1 MTIERFR
8 TKTRSSPVLRHNG
21 VVYLTGQV
29 GEGDTVTEQTHS
41 CLARID
47 ALLAEAGTDKRHLL
61 QATLWLHDMDD
72 YDAVNEVWDAWVPE
86 GCAPARNCGQVSV
99 AVPGA
104 RVEIIIVAAMPDS

>member
-1 MTIERFR
+1 MTIERFG

-29 GEGDTVTEQTHS
+29 GEGDTVTAQTES

-47 ALLAEAGTDKRHLL
+47 ALLEQAGTDKRHLL
-61 QATLWLHDMDD
+61 QATLWLHDMND
-72 YDAVNEVWDAWVPE
+72 YDEVNKVWDAWVPE
-86 GCAPARNCGQVSV
+86 GTAPARNCGQVSV

-104 RVEIIIVAAMPDS
+104 RVEIIIVAAMPKS

>member
-21 VVYLTGQV
+21 TVYLTGQI
-29 GEGDTVTEQTHS
+29 GEGATVAEQTRD

-47 ALLAEAGTDKRHLL
+47 ALLAEAGTDKKHLL
-61 QATLWLHDMDD
+61 QATIWLADMGD

-86 GCAPARNCGQVSV
+86 GYAPVRSCGEVSV
-99 AVPGA
+99 ANPES
-104 RVEIIIVAAMPDS
+104 RVEIIIIAAMPGS

>member
-1 MTIERFR
+1 MTIERFG

-29 GEGDTVTEQTHS
+29 GEGETVTAQTES

-47 ALLAEAGTDKRHLL
+47 ALLEQAGTDKRHLL
-61 QATLWLHDMDD
+61 QATLWLHDMND
-72 YDAVNEVWDAWVPE
+72 YDEVNKVWDAWVPE
-86 GCAPARNCGQVSV
+86 GTAPARNCGQVSV

-104 RVEIIIVAAMPDS
+104 RVEIIIVAAMPES